1 MARRFAAVVS
11 QAPGL
16 RGTPSAFQR
25 SSALTSASCRA
36 SSASMKS
43 PTWLIRV
50 ASTRPCSSRNVFSIC
65 DSVVIPCSIVQ
76 TSDHSGR
83 TSTEPYLAWGIFSAQ
98 RSASSRSLHSSK
110 KKPPSCSCVSAK
122 GPSVTN
128 VFPSRTRTVVAFA
141 IGESPVFDRSTP
153 ASFISFIRANQT
165 VCPTASWSSGVS
177 STADSLAYI
186 NNMYFIRDISCRK
199 GSWQIIDRSCRK
211 VVHPQDDRQQDIHRQ
226 CQQDHFLVE
235 PLTLEQTYDK
245 Y

>member
-65 DSVVIPCSIVQ
+65 DSVVIPCSVVQ

-98 RSASSRSLHSSK
+98 RSA
-110 KKPPSCSCVSAK
+110 
-122 GPSVTN
+122 
-128 VFPSRTRTVVAFA
+128 PSRTRTVVALA
-141 IGESPVFDRSTP
+141 IGESPVFESSTP

-199 GSWQIIDRSCRK
+199 GSWQIIDISRRK

-226 CQQDHFLVE
+226 CQQDHFLIE